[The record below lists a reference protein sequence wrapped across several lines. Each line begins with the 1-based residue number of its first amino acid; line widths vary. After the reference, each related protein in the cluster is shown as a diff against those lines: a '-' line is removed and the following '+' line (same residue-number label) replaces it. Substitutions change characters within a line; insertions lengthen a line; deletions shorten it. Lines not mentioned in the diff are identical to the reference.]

1 MDNNNLKPK
10 SIGGVSFKEEP
21 ANGYQPSYQNN
32 QPQGGGNSSG
42 NNNNT
47 ILWIIVGVLA
57 VALLVVIVVLI
68 VKKKDSSGDKTEEI
82 TTEATTSVEATTE
95 NTADTQG
102 TTEASTEAT
111 TQQVATG
118 SSYEYVAPTS
128 FSGDWTD
135 FQISINDV
143 YYQFP
148 FPYYVLNANGWVID
162 NAPTSV
168 GSGETEIVFA
178 ASPHSGKDFTFYV
191 TNPNATAQP
200 IDGCIVTGLLIESD
214 CTEDVVK
221 LGDNLVFLTATKS
234 DFKAAF
240 GAPDWVQEYGD
251 MEYVSYIT
259 DDYKGTLDMEMD
271 ANGLCYEIAIEN
283 MAMPE
288 GLEVNTEISTVAPDI
303 NNSYVAPSGPSTDIK
318 DSIITID
325 GYNYQLPCPVS
336 EFTKNGWM
344 IESMTEE
351 YINADS
357 WTLSAFEKD
366 GEKFFCEIKNFT
378 DDTIYTAN
386 GMVTMIDAYD
396 DYSKTVEIVFPGNIA
411 LTGNASE
418 FVALYG
424 GYENYMC
431 DKDDE
436 YETLCYSVTVYLD
449 ESEDESIFIWL
460 DCDYATGEILEYQYE
475 YCD

>member
-82 TTEATTSVEATTE
+82 TTEATTSEEATTE

-288 GLEVNTEISTVAPDI
+288 SSKCNIH
-303 NNSYVAPSGPSTDIK
+303 
-318 DSIITID
+318 
-325 GYNYQLPCPVS
+325 
-336 EFTKNGWM
+336 M
-344 IESMTEE
+344 I
-351 YINADS
+351 
-357 WTLSAFEKD
+357 
-366 GEKFFCEIKNFT
+366 
-378 DDTIYTAN
+378 
-386 GMVTMIDAYD
+386 
-396 DYSKTVEIVFPGNIA
+396 
-411 LTGNASE
+411 
-418 FVALYG
+418 
-424 GYENYMC
+424 
-431 DKDDE
+431 
-436 YETLCYSVTVYLD
+436 
-449 ESEDESIFIWL
+449 
-460 DCDYATGEILEYQYE
+460 
-475 YCD
+475 